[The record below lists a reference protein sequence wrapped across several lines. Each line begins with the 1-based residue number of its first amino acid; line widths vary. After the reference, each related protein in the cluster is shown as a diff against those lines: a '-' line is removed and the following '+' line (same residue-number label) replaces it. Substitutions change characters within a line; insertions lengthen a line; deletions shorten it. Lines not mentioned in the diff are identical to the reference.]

1 LDFPFDARVCCCSA
15 ITRAAFSGIPKH
27 NLIVYRKDEMTVTK
41 DLKVFGLN
49 KQLTKKLQHL
59 GLDVKHIT
67 QKVYN
72 V

>member
-1 LDFPFDARVCCCSA
+1 
-15 ITRAAFSGIPKH
+15 
-27 NLIVYRKDEMTVTK
+27 MTVTK